1 MLNSTD
7 RATRCL
13 LPLDVALFRACKDRR
28 GAVGAIAEI
37 YGLNANTLALKIN
50 PDRDTHNLNPSD
62 IEAITSYTKDPRIMD
77 SMCAAHG
84 NAAWFELPDF
94 SQHAYA
100 DLFALFGELSS
111 RMGELGKSLFAALS
125 DGRIDSDEL
134 AELQRIELQLIGVTR
149 ALIDHAGTVGG
160 VNNGR

>member
-1 MLNSTD
+1 MFNSTD

-94 SQHAYA
+94 SQYSR
-100 DLFALFGELSS
+100 DYLFEIFGNLSGKV
-111 RMGELGKSLFAALS
+111 GELGNSLFTALY
-125 DGRIDSDEL
+125 DGRIDADEL

-149 ALIDHAGTVGG
+149 ALIDHACTVGG
-160 VNNGR
+160 ANNGR